1 MVVTDLVEDVTTC
14 VVRPLHDAISTAV
27 NTTVDSCTFTITEPG
42 QWFVDTGEYEEPLF
56 IFASEIDTTV
66 PIVNGTT
73 IVNFDPDDH
82 IGVPW
87 PGGITAV
94 VFEPG
99 VYNLDPNYV
108 TPTDD
113 QWDLPFGVEVYIK
126 GGAWVYGA
134 INVSG
139 GTGAFKLR
147 GRGTLSGDIYESEAE
162 DTSLRLLEVASS
174 ASGTV
179 EVEGVTFSDPPCPC
193 VRVVRFWSCAT
204 RHQVLRIP
212 PHDRRNQ
219 AQQPTACLRIPSSRP
234 TTIR

>member
-1 MVVTDLVEDVTTC
+1 MVTDLVEDVTTC

-126 GGAWVYGA
+126 GGAWVSGA

-139 GTGAFKLR
+139 GSGAFKLR

-179 EVEGVTFSDPPCPC
+179 EVEGVTFSDPPSQAF
-193 VRVVRFWSCAT
+193 VSYDSGLVQRDTKFFGSHHTTDGT
-204 RHQVLRIP
+204 RLNSNSILEDSFFKTNDER
-212 PHDRRNQ
+212 
-219 AQQPTACLRIPSSRP
+219 
-234 TTIR
+234 